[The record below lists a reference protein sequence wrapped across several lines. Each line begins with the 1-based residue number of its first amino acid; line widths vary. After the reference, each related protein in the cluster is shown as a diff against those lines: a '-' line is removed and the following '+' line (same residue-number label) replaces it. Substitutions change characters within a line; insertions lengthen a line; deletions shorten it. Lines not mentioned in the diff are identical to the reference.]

1 MTFAVPLFLTA
12 VLAAGIPVVLHMI
25 NRQKAKDLPFSTLRF
40 LRISVEK
47 TRRRKRIHDVL
58 LMLVRMAVLMLIAIG
73 LAKPTLTSLRSLL
86 GGGATSAVA
95 IVLDNSASMGTI
107 DQGRTRFETALG
119 AAMQIMDELKDGDQV
134 ALFLSGGPDFPE
146 QGKLDRTHEK
156 VRQVLAGCQVSYE
169 RADLGVKVEQARKLL
184 GQSDAVNKQIYV
196 LTDLQKLC
204 WESGQAS
211 SPLPKG
217 EGTDAGGPHPNSLP
231 KEEETDE
238 DEEIPIIFVD
248 CNRTPKPNVA
258 VTGVKLQAPVPV
270 AGLPIKATVEL
281 FNAAPVEQQRHLEL
295 YVDGTKEQ
303 SSPVLKVPPQG
314 RLQHDFQFSFKSG
327 GLHRGEV
334 RLTGEDGSKLDDRRF
349 FTMEV
354 DQGIPVAIVKAKQHE
369 IPYLDDTFY
378 LEQALSPGRSGGWAL
393 RTTTLT
399 AGELLTE
406 QLSRFTAI
414 YCVNLPAP
422 SGDAAGRLKTYV
434 ENGGNLIW
442 ICGDNVQV
450 EAYNQMNKEAG
461 GALLPAPLLEVRAP
475 GQGAERDSWN
485 ISFLD
490 KKHPALGHLVEPASL
505 YQSVLVYRHV
515 RMDTKQENSGLW
527 TLAGLDDGE
536 ALLVQRNVEKGKVL
550 MLATS
555 AHVGWTNMPLRPIFL
570 PLLARLTFELAGAEQ
585 TRHMALAGSPLVVQ
599 FDPQATPGAV
609 EVLPPS
615 GETIRKATVDEK
627 GKRATEFR
635 YAETHDLGVYI
646 VRLLEAA
653 QPLRI
658 AYSVN
663 VDPDEA
669 DPTKIERAELEKRF
683 GDTPVIFAEDP
694 DDLSSTFAWLREGKS
709 LWGLFLSAVLVAL
722 VFETF
727 LSNRLSP
734 KQEDDLPKDVPPGM
748 RRLARKGGSAA

>member
-1 MTFAVPLFLTA
+1 MTFAVPLFLAA
-12 VLAAGIPVVLHMI
+12 VLAASIPVVLHMI

-58 LMLVRMAVLMLIAIG
+58 LMLVRMAVLILLAIG
-73 LAKPTLTSLRSLL
+73 LAKPTLTNLRSLL

-107 DQGRTRFETALG
+107 DQGRMRFETAVG

-134 ALFLSGGPDFPE
+134 ALLLTGGPAFPE

-156 VRQVLAGCQVSYE
+156 VRQMIAGCQVSYE

-184 GQSDAVNKQIYV
+184 AESDAVNKQIYV

-204 WESGQAS
+204 WESS
-211 SPLPKG
+211 NTSPLPLG
-217 EGTDAGGPHPNSLP
+217 EGTSASAPA
-231 KEEETDE
+231 DE
-238 DEEIPIIFVD
+238 DEEEIPIIFVD

-258 VTGVKLQAPVPV
+258 VQGLKLDAPVPV
-270 AGLPIKATVEL
+270 AGLPIKATIEL
-281 FNAAPVEQQRHLEL
+281 FNASPVAQQRHIEL
-295 YVDGTKEQ
+295 HIDGTKEK
-303 SSPVLKVPPQG
+303 SSPVLKIPPEG
-314 RLQHDFQFSFKSG
+314 RLTHDFQFTFKRG

-334 RLTGEDGSKLDDRRF
+334 RLVGEDGSKLDDRRF

-354 DQGIPVAIVKAKQHE
+354 DQGIPVAIVKAKRHE
-369 IPYLDDTFY
+369 IPYLEDTFY
-378 LEQALSPGRSGGWAL
+378 IEQALSPGRSGGWAL
-393 RTTTLT
+393 RTTILT
-399 AGELLTE
+399 AGELLAE
-406 QLSRFTAI
+406 QLSKYTVIF
-414 YCVNLPAP
+414 CVNLPAP
-422 SGDAAGRLKTYV
+422 GADTAKRLRTYV

-442 ICGDNVQV
+442 ICGDNVDP
-450 EAYNQMNKEAG
+450 EAYNKLNQQAG
-461 GALLPAPLLEVRAP
+461 GALLPAPLLEVRTPAE
-475 GQGAERDSWN
+475 GAARASWN
-485 ISFLD
+485 ITFLD

-505 YQSVLVYRHV
+505 YQSVLVYKHV
-515 RMDTKQENSGLW
+515 RMDTKKENSDVW
-527 TLAGLDDGE
+527 TMAGLDDGE
-536 ALLVQRNVEKGKVL
+536 ALLVQRSVEKGKVL

-570 PLLARLTFELAGAEQ
+570 PLLARLTFDLAGAEQ

-599 FDPQATPGAV
+599 FDQQATPGGV
-609 EVLPPS
+609 EVVPPS
-615 GETIRKATVDEK
+615 GETIRRRAVDEQ
-627 GKRATEFR
+627 GNRTAEFR
-635 YAETHDLGVYI
+635 YAETHDIGVYI

-653 QPLRI
+653 QPVRI

-669 DPTKIERAELEKRF
+669 DPTKIERAELEDRF
-683 GDTPVIFAEDP
+683 GKTPIVFAENP

-709 LWGLFLSAVLVAL
+709 LWMLFLSAVLVAL

-734 KQEDDLPKDVPPGM
+734 KQEEELPQDVPPGM
-748 RRLARKGGSAA
+748 RRLARKGRGAA